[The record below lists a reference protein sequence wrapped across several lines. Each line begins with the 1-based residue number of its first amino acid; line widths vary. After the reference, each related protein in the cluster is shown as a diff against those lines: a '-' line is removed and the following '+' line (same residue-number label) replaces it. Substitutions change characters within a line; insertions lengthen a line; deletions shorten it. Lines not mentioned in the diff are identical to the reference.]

1 MSNNFNDKEV
11 LLKVEHLSQYF
22 KLGQSTL
29 KAVNDVSFDIKKGE
43 VFGLVGESGCGKTT
57 TGRSIIKLYN
67 CTDGNVYFEGRRIC
81 AGTLTYKN
89 AIKDAW
95 KKFFKNFS
103 KKNPPEDKKDFK
115 GAFLELA
122 GVLKVEIKNIRS
134 AKSDQKRCDKKYAK
148 EKVGEVNAEYLPK
161 LKELD
166 KKSPEFK
173 KLILEYL
180 GKRRFARKER
190 IVTKIQ
196 MVFQDPI
203 ASLDPRMTVR
213 EIIAEGLKIRGI
225 RNKEE
230 INEKVYEVLEKVGLV
245 KEHAG
250 RYPHEISGGQRQ
262 LVSFARTLISD
273 PKILILD
280 EATSSID
287 AKTEKELQKG
297 LQELLKGRTSFIIA
311 HRLSTIKNCDKIM
324 FISNKGITE
333 AGTHD
338 ELMAKKG
345 DYYKLC
351 MAQK

>member
-166 KKSPEFK
+166 KKSP
-173 KLILEYL
+173 
-180 GKRRFARKER
+180 
-190 IVTKIQ
+190 
-196 MVFQDPI
+196 
-203 ASLDPRMTVR
+203 
-213 EIIAEGLKIRGI
+213 
-225 RNKEE
+225 
-230 INEKVYEVLEKVGLV
+230 
-245 KEHAG
+245 
-250 RYPHEISGGQRQ
+250 
-262 LVSFARTLISD
+262 
-273 PKILILD
+273 
-280 EATSSID
+280 
-287 AKTEKELQKG
+287 
-297 LQELLKGRTSFIIA
+297 
-311 HRLSTIKNCDKIM
+311 
-324 FISNKGITE
+324 
-333 AGTHD
+333 
-338 ELMAKKG
+338 
-345 DYYKLC
+345 
-351 MAQK
+351 